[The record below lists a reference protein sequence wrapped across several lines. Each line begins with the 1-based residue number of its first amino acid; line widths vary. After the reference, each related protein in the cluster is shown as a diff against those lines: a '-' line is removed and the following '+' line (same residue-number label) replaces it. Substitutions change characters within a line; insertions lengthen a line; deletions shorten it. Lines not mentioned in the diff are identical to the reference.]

1 MILISVL
8 NHSLNVLSQTS
19 AAGVHKSCL
28 TLLIMLLGV
37 HTYLE
42 IKYAYLVWNYFLVVG
57 TMLEPSNKSEW

>member
-1 MILISVL
+1 MQCQDMILISVL

-42 IKYAYLVWNYFLVVG
+42 IKYAYLV
-57 TMLEPSNKSEW
+57 